1 MSAHAPETIETIE
14 TIEPLRTKSDSTA
27 FEIGFVANLNKD
39 SNVSENKTSFQEA
52 VVART
57 EDDVV
62 AAKHKLSFYKS
73 LVSPTDKPMSITIE
87 YKELFSN
94 RAFGHVQ
101 VSFLRTCFAPTFTNN
116 TQSLDQFI
124 AKWEKAAPFYA
135 VPDNILSIRP
145 INDHHT
151 ELRVQLESPITRPL
165 LAAIFPSVLD
175 EEDDA
180 TVDCLVR
187 AHITMHHVLTRNLF
201 FGTDAHGECIV
212 THSLVSDDRYV
223 QMASFVAAARKEADA
238 TRCVRVV

>member
-1 MSAHAPETIETIE
+1 MALLLPPPAIDERQIRRRLQCKMNMRCHRDRRKRSTQLLEASIEQ
-14 TIEPLRTKSDSTA
+14 LQR
-27 FEIGFVANLNKD
+27 
-39 SNVSENKTSFQEA
+39 
-52 VVART
+52 
-57 EDDVV
+57 DVD
-62 AAKHKLSFYKS
+62 AAEQQLSFYQS
-73 LVSPTDKPMSITIE
+73 LASPSDMPMAITIE